1 MNSANTDVGNA
12 STLCPYPDQYK
23 AEEAKAKSEGNSSK
37 ARRMGRIVTQY
48 QVGTVVKQGAIV
60 PRPEAWAGL

>member
-1 MNSANTDVGNA
+1 MFICLLW
-12 STLCPYPDQYK
+12 LCLDFFSISDQYK

-48 QVGTVVKQGAIV
+48 IRYQVSTRVRGTVSREVDKFV
-60 PRPEAWAGL
+60 L

>member
-1 MNSANTDVGNA
+1 MFICLLW
-12 STLCPYPDQYK
+12 LCLDFFSIPDQYK

-48 QVGTVVKQGAIV
+48 QVSTRVKDQ
-60 PRPEAWAGL
+60 E